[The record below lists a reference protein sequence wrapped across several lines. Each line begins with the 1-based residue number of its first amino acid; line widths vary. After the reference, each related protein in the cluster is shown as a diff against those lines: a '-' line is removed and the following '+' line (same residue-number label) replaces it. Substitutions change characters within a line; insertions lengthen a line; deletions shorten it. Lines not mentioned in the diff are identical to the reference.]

1 MIFLFYFLYIQ
12 LYYKKGKEINQSKV
26 FTLFNIV
33 IKVKGKIY
41 DIVWDNAC
49 YDCIK
54 YCENNIKSYD
64 DEVYRNKTMTYDN
77 CYEPDIKKS
86 YEDKNCAP
94 KFYITQF
101 GTDKKGNQLK
111 TSNLGMSIFEKYSI
125 SSLYSS
131 VNNIVK

>member
-1 MIFLFYFLYIQ
+1 M
-12 LYYKKGKEINQSKV
+12 
-26 FTLFNIV
+26 FNLV
-33 IKVKGKIY
+33 IKVKEGKIY

-64 DEVYRNKTMTYDN
+64 DEIYKNNTMTYEN
-77 CYEPDIKKS
+77 CYEPDIKKC
-86 YEDKNCAP
+86 YEDSNKNCDP
-94 KFYITQF
+94 KFYITWF

-111 TSNLGMSIFEKYSI
+111 TANLAMSKFKKYSI

-131 VNNIVK
+131 VKNTIK

>member
-1 MIFLFYFLYIQ
+1 M
-12 LYYKKGKEINQSKV
+12 
-26 FTLFNIV
+26 FNLV
-33 IKVKGKIY
+33 IKVKEGKIY

-64 DEVYRNKTMTYDN
+64 DDKNNTMTYEN
-77 CYEPDIKKS
+77 CYEADTENC
-86 YEDKNCAP
+86 YTDKDTNCDP
-94 KFYITQF
+94 KFYITWF

-111 TSNLGMSIFEKYSI
+111 TSNLAMSKFKKYSV

-131 VNNIVK
+131 VKNIIK